1 MEDDPIPLALHPV
14 SSQTFFVTTESGMV
28 LLLMID
34 IRLFRYTPTDSI
46 ILLLSIETLN
56 HITAS

>member
-1 MEDDPIPLALHPV
+1 MEDVPIPLALHPV
-14 SSQTFFVTTESGMV
+14 SSHTFIVTTESGMV